1 MQKEVGSAVVALMA
15 FVETELSSAAPD
27 EARQGTLAPH
37 PQLDFSGKALAPT

>member
-27 EARQGTLAPH
+27 GAWQGTLAPH